1 MDSSGSRR
9 TPTPPRQDGG
19 PGDRARL
26 WLLQARWAF
35 QTPLALAR
43 WLFGRVPL
51 YRRNRSPG
59 GEIHLP
65 DEGRVLPGDP
75 ERLQRV
81 ADGVGPLYHRR
92 YWIDVTDTRYGPEG
106 LISAVCRQLDHVVP
120 GELARFEGHGD
131 DPDDVRLEVGNEL
144 VVRLPGPWDGPVRV
158 IERTPTSFRLATL
171 EGHVEAG
178 EIDFR
183 ACRTERGFIRFEI
196 ESWARSGNTTVHFL
210 YDRFGLAREMQTQMW
225 AQLCNRVARL
235 SGGVVMSNVQVQTDK
250 QDAPKAPGGVGGP
263 TGDGGAERRG
273 RQPPNDDAPKAPG
286 GVGGPTGDGGAER
299 WGRSPRSTEV
309 HTTARVSARAR
320 RTLDQLHDK
329 GYNFDVDRRHE
340 LTPEHGWHV
349 DDHCQA
355 LPPEPPGPPVPGGSW
370 EVARGLLERYEFADP
385 DIVRAVYYPDVPLA
399 DRNMVLE
406 GRFYGLRFLLGLR
419 VGGVNDLTDDEG
431 GRSVRKWGWN
441 YRTLQGHLE
450 MGQMDYEIWK
460 WLDTG
465 DVEFRIHAV
474 SKAAIIPNPVVR
486 FGFRLFGRH
495 MQQRFARRAKE
506 RMAELV
512 TAELVAHATGAP
524 ADRPPVASVEQVP
537 VEPAS
542 ATPGV
547 ADHLDRQHD

>member
-51 YRRNRSPG
+51 YRRNRSHG
-59 GEIHLP
+59 GDFHLP
-65 DEGRVLPGDP
+65 DEGRALPGDP

-92 YWIDVTDTRYGPEG
+92 YWIDVTDTRYGPEE

-120 GELARFEGHGD
+120 GELARIEGHGD

-196 ESWARSGNTTVHFL
+196 ESWARSGNPTVHFL

-250 QDAPKAPGGVGGP
+250 QDAPGGVGAS
-263 TGDGGAERRG
+263 AEAR
-273 RQPPNDDAPKAPG
+273 
-286 GVGGPTGDGGAER
+286 
-299 WGRSPRSTEV
+299 
-309 HTTARVSARAR
+309 TTAPVSERAKR
-320 RTLDQLHDK
+320 ALDQLHDK
-329 GYNFDVDRRHE
+329 GYNFDVDQRHE

-349 DDHCQA
+349 DDYDQP

-385 DIVRAVYYPDVPLA
+385 AIVRAVYYPDVALA

-419 VGGVNDLTDDEG
+419 VGGVNDLTESED
-431 GRSVRKWGWN
+431 GRAVRKWGWN

-474 SKAAIIPNPVVR
+474 SKAAIIPNPVIR
-486 FGFRLFGRH
+486 LGFRVFGRH
-495 MQQRFARRAKE
+495 MQKRFARRARE

-512 TAELVAHATGAP
+512 TAELLAQATGAP
-524 ADRPPVASVEQVP
+524 VDRPTVATVEQVA
-537 VEPAS
+537 VQPAS
-542 ATPGV
+542 AAPD
-547 ADHLDRQHD
+547 AAEHLDRQHDLS

>member
-9 TPTPPRQDGG
+9 TPSPPRQDGG

-51 YRRNRSPG
+51 YRRNRSHG
-59 GEIHLP
+59 GDFHLP
-65 DEGRVLPGDP
+65 DEGRVVPGDP
-75 ERLQRV
+75 GRLQRV
-81 ADGVGPLYHRR
+81 ADGVGPVYHRR

-106 LISAVCRQLDHVVP
+106 LISAVCRQLDHMVP
-120 GELARFEGHGD
+120 GELARFEGDGD
-131 DPDDVRLEVGNEL
+131 DRDDVRLEVGNEL

-196 ESWARSGNTTVHFL
+196 ESWARSGNPTVHFL

-250 QDAPKAPGGVGGP
+250 QDAPGGVGGRSPRGSEAPKAPGGVGVH

-273 RQPPNDDAPKAPG
+273 R
-286 GVGGPTGDGGAER
+286 
-299 WGRSPRSTEV
+299 SPRKADVS
-309 HTTARVSARAR
+309 TTARVSARAR
-320 RTLDQLHDK
+320 RALNQLHDK
-329 GYNFDVDRRHE
+329 GYNFDVDGRHE
-340 LTPEHGWHV
+340 LTPENGWHV

-355 LPPEPPGPPVPGGSW
+355 LPPEPPGPPVPGGAW

-385 DIVRAVYYPDVPLA
+385 AIVRAVYYPDVPLA

-419 VGGVNDLTDDEG
+419 VGGVNDLTEDEG
-431 GRSVRKWGWN
+431 GRAVRKWGWN

-460 WLDTG
+460 WLDSG

-474 SKAAIIPNPVVR
+474 SKAAIIPNPIVR
-486 FGFRLFGRH
+486 LGFRLFGRH

-512 TAELVAHATGAP
+512 TSELVAQATGVAP
-524 ADRPPVASVEQVP
+524 PRSPSMAAQIP
-537 VEPAS
+537 VERAS
-542 ATPGV
+542 STPD
-547 ADHLDRQHD
+547 AAEHLDRQHD

>member
-1 MDSSGSRR
+1 M
-9 TPTPPRQDGG
+9 
-19 PGDRARL
+19 
-26 WLLQARWAF
+26 LLQARWAF
-35 QTPLALAR
+35 QAPLALGR

-51 YRRNRSPG
+51 YRRNRSQG

-65 DEGRVLPGDP
+65 DEGRTLPGDP
-75 ERLQRV
+75 DTVQRV
-81 ADGVGPLYHRR
+81 GDGVGPVYNRR
-92 YWIDVTDTRYGPEG
+92 YWIDVTDTDYGPQE
-106 LISAVCRQLDHVVP
+106 LITAVCRQLDRVIP
-120 GELARFEGHGD
+120 GELGRFEGHGD
-131 DPDDVRLEVGNEL
+131 HPEEIRLDVGSEL

-178 EIDFR
+178 EIEFR
-183 ACRTERGFIRFEI
+183 ACRTDRGFIRFEI
-196 ESWARSGNTTVHFL
+196 ESWARSGNPVVHLL

-235 SGGVVMSNVQVQTDK
+235 SGGVVMSNVQVQTNK
-250 QDAPKAPGGVGGP
+250 QDP
-263 TGDGGAERRG
+263 
-273 RQPPNDDAPKAPG
+273 
-286 GVGGPTGDGGAER
+286 
-299 WGRSPRSTEV
+299 SPSDV

-320 RTLDQLHDK
+320 RALDQLHDK

-340 LTPEHGWHV
+340 LTAEQGWHV
-349 DDHCQA
+349 DDYTRL
-355 LPPEPPGPPVPGGSW
+355 LPPEAPGPPLPDGSW
-370 EVARGLLERYEFADP
+370 EVARSLLERYEFADP

-419 VGGVNDLTDDEG
+419 VGGVNDLTEDEG

-474 SKAAIIPNPVVR
+474 SKAAIIPNPIVR
-486 FGFRLFGRH
+486 LGFRVFGRH
-495 MQQRFARRAKE
+495 MQKKFVRRAQE

-512 TAELVAHATGAP
+512 TAELVARTTGVAPTRSAATAP
-524 ADRPPVASVEQVP
+524 VDQVAVQ
-537 VEPAS
+537 PAS
-542 ATPGV
+542 SSPG
-547 ADHLDRQHD
+547 AAGHLHRQHD